1 MAISRDCEKRE
12 ISSFF
17 HTLFA
22 TFVLMNITRVSIVL
36 FSPTGT
42 SRKVAMAVADGCRYE
57 SRVVDATY
65 RTPENLHFES
75 NELVIVAVPVY
86 GGKVAPTALQR
97 LDAMRGN
104 NTPIVPIVVYGN
116 RAYDGALAQ
125 LKQAAQQAGFSVCGG
140 VAALAQ
146 HSLIPDVAADRP
158 DENDVKQLKEFAQK
172 VQAMAAEGTLKSDVS
187 LPGKLPAGSN
197 SLPVHPKATK
207 DCAKCGLCAE
217 KCPAKAIPMDNPQLT
232 QNNRCIT
239 CMRCVEI
246 CPNGARQLMPKIM
259 KIAGPIMKKVWGKHT
274 ENEFYL

>member
-1 MAISRDCEKRE
+1 MYKIIFSATGRCEK
-12 ISSFF
+12 
-17 HTLFA
+17 
-22 TFVLMNITRVSIVL
+22 
-36 FSPTGT
+36 
-42 SRKVAMAVADGCRYE
+42 VADAFCSAFDTVEKIDLSADCGA
-57 SRVVDATY
+57 VKIKAD
-65 RTPENLHFES
+65 
-75 NELVIVAVPVY
+75 ELCLITAPVY
-86 GGKVAPTALQR
+86 GGCVPAPALEN
-97 LDAMRGN
+97 LAKIDGN
-104 NTPIVPIVVYGN
+104 GAKAIVMVVYGN

-172 VQAMAAEGTLKSDVS
+172 VQALAAEGTLKSDVS

-207 DCAKCGLCAE
+207 NCEKCGLCAE
-217 KCPAKAIPMDNPQLT
+217 KCPAKAIPLDNPQLT
-232 QNNRCIT
+232 QKDRCIT

-246 CPNGARQLMPKIM
+246 CPQGARVLLPKVM